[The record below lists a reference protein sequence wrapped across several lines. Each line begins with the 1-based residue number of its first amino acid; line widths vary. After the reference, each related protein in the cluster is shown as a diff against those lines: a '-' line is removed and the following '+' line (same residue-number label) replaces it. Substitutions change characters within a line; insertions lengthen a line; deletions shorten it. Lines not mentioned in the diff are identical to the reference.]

1 MKWALGTAQFGMD
14 YGITNINGKTK
25 KKDVRIILKK
35 AHNADIDMLDT
46 AIAYG
51 ASEKCLGQIGV
62 NNFKVITKLPP
73 VPENILD
80 VENWI
85 EDQFNGSLKRLGL
98 KSIHGLLLHRPE
110 QLKFSVG
117 KKIINTLKNLK
128 RYGLVEKVGISIY
141 GPNELEKLIENFS
154 IDIVQIPINIFDRRI
169 ISTGWLS
176 KLKKLGIEVHAR
188 SVFLQ
193 GLLLMSRLELPKNF
207 LFKNDL
213 WTRWYQWLKKHNDIA
228 PIRACLGF
236 ISSLKDVDRII
247 VGVNN
252 VKQFKEVLKVINNPL
267 DIKYPNFECQDE
279 KLLNPSNWQV

>member
-14 YGITNINGKTK
+14 YGITNKSGKTK
-25 KKDVRIILKK
+25 KKDVRIILEK
-35 AHNADIDMLDT
+35 ARNAEVDMLDT
-46 AIAYG
+46 AITYG
-51 ASEKCLGQIGV
+51 ESEKCLGQIGV
-62 NNFKVITKLPP
+62 DNFKVITKLSA
-73 VPENILD
+73 VPENIIN

-85 EDQFNGSLKRLGL
+85 EDQFNGSLTRLGF
-98 KSIHGLLLHRPE
+98 KSLHGLRLHRPE
-110 QLKFSVG
+110 HLKFSVG

-128 RYGLVEKVGISIY
+128 RRGLVEKIGISIY
-141 GPNELEKLIENFS
+141 GPNELETLIDNFS

-193 GLLLMSRLELPKNF
+193 GLLLMNRLELPENF
-207 LFKNDL
+207 LSQKNL
-213 WTRWYQWLKKHNDIA
+213 WIRWHQWLKEQNDIE
-228 PIRACLGF
+228 PIKACLGF

-252 VKQFKEVLKVINNPL
+252 VRQFEEVLKVINNPL
-267 DIKYPNFECQDE
+267 DIDYPNFECQDE
-279 KLLNPSNWQV
+279 KLLNPSNW

>member
-14 YGITNINGKTK
+14 YGITNKSGKTK
-25 KKDVRIILKK
+25 KKDVRIILEK
-35 AHNADIDMLDT
+35 ARNAEVDMLDT
-46 AIAYG
+46 AITYG
-51 ASEKCLGQIGV
+51 ESEKCLGQIGV
-62 NNFKVITKLPP
+62 DNFKVVTKLSA
-73 VPENILD
+73 VPENTLN

-85 EDQFNGSLKRLGL
+85 EDQFNGSLTRLGL

-128 RYGLVEKVGISIY
+128 RRGLVEKIGISIY
-141 GPNELEKLIENFS
+141 GPNELETLIDNFS

-193 GLLLMSRLELPKNF
+193 GLLLMNRLELPENF
-207 LFKNDL
+207 LSQKNL
-213 WTRWYQWLKKHNDIA
+213 WIRWHQWLKEQNDIE
-228 PIRACLGF
+228 PIKACLGF

-252 VKQFKEVLKVINNPL
+252 VRQFEEVLKVINNPL
-267 DIKYPNFECQDE
+267 DIDYPNFECQDE
-279 KLLNPSNWQV
+279 KLLNPSNW